1 MEDDLSLRW
10 HLMWDET
17 AAWSN
22 VEVQPPAG
30 HASVGEIEV
39 APQMMVKPPPEAAR
53 GSTTASEMMAG

>member
-1 MEDDLSLRW
+1 MSELLCNWRPRW
-10 HLMWDET
+10 GET